1 VSTTAK
7 TSNDHRVDA
16 GIACVEFTLPGAV
29 RLLRA
34 SLQTLDLRYTQ
45 YRRIVRI
52 TTRGEPMKRQ
62 PLEVQ
67 TIYAELLEQIAAYE
81 ASRTIGHTAG
91 SFVTKTVKGQEYY
104 YFQHMGPGGAKH
116 QTYLGRRDAAL
127 DELANRFA
135 EGRVSVAADQR
146 SIERLAAL
154 LRVGGAMVTDV
165 PSARVLRALADAGV
179 FHAGGVLVGTHAFIV
194 LGNLLGVRW
203 DTSLRTQDVDIAA
216 DPRLGIAVPGLNAD
230 LPSALDSLEMGFLP
244 VPSLDPMS
252 PTTSFK
258 VRGQSLRVDLLTPS
272 SRTQSR
278 PVRLPRFA
286 AAAQPL
292 RFLDY
297 LIDSSVRA
305 AVVDGGVVAV
315 NVPDPARF
323 ALHKLMLAGERP
335 TAMQSK
341 REKDLSQAAQIL
353 EVLQADRPGDLVLA
367 WEALVVRGKLWTG
380 RVAKSVSAL
389 DRISPVAALCVRD
402 LAG

>member
-1 VSTTAK
+1 V
-7 TSNDHRVDA
+7 
-16 GIACVEFTLPGAV
+16 
-29 RLLRA
+29 
-34 SLQTLDLRYTQ
+34 Q
-45 YRRIVRI
+45 
-52 TTRGEPMKRQ
+52 RQ

-67 TIYAELLEQIAAYE
+67 TIYAELLEQISVYE

-91 SFVTKTVKGQEYY
+91 SFVKKMVKGQEYY
-104 YFQHMGPGGAKH
+104 YFQNVGPGGAKH

-127 DELANRFA
+127 DELADRFA
-135 EGRVSVAADQR
+135 EGRANVAADQQ

-154 LRVGGAMVTDV
+154 LRAGGAMVTDA

-203 DTSLRTQDVDIAA
+203 ATSLRTQDVDIAA
-216 DPRLGIAVPGLNAD
+216 DPKLDIAVPGINAD

-244 VPSLDPMS
+244 VPGLDPKS

-258 VRGQSLRVDLLTPS
+258 VRGQSLRVDLLTPAA
-272 SRTQSR
+272 RTQSR
-278 PVRLPRFA
+278 PVGLPRFA

-297 LIDSSVRA
+297 LIGSSVRA
-305 AVVDGGVVAV
+305 AVVGGGVVAV
-315 NVPDPARF
+315 SVPDAARF
-323 ALHKLMLAGERP
+323 ALHKLMIAGERP
-335 TAMQSK
+335 AAMQAK
-341 REKDLSQAAQIL
+341 REKDLSQAAQMI
-353 EVLQADRPGDLVLA
+353 EVMQEDRPGDLVLA
-367 WEALVVRGKLWTG
+367 WEALVIRGESWTS

-389 DRISPVAALCVRD
+389 ERISPVAARSVRN

>member
-1 VSTTAK
+1 M
-7 TSNDHRVDA
+7 
-16 GIACVEFTLPGAV
+16 
-29 RLLRA
+29 
-34 SLQTLDLRYTQ
+34 Q
-45 YRRIVRI
+45 
-52 TTRGEPMKRQ
+52 RQ

-67 TIYAELLEQIAAYE
+67 TIYAELLEQIAVYE

-91 SFVTKTVKGQEYY
+91 SFVTKMVKGQEYC
-104 YFQHMGPGGAKH
+104 YFQSVGPGGSKR

-127 DELANRFA
+127 DELADRFA
-135 EGRVSVAADQR
+135 EGRVNIAADQR

-154 LRVGGAMVTDV
+154 LRAGGAMVTDA

-179 FHAGGVLVGTHAFIV
+179 FHSGGVLVGTHAFIV

-203 DTSLRTQDVDIAA
+203 ATSLRTQDVDIAA
-216 DPRLGIAVPGLNAD
+216 DRTLDIAVPGISAD
-230 LPSALDSLEMGFLP
+230 LPSTLDSLEMGFLP
-244 VPSLDPMS
+244 VPGLDPKS

-272 SRTQSR
+272 ARIQSR
-278 PVRLPRFA
+278 PVRMPRFA

-315 NVPDPARF
+315 NVPDAARF
-323 ALHKLMLAGERP
+323 ALHKLMIAGERP
-335 TAMQSK
+335 AAMQPK

-353 EVLQADRPGDLVLA
+353 EVMCEDRPGDLVIA
-367 WEALVVRGKLWTG
+367 WEALVVRGKSWTN
-380 RVAKSVSAL
+380 RVAKSISAL
-389 DRISPVAALCVRD
+389 DRISPVAAQSVRD

>member
-1 VSTTAK
+1 V
-7 TSNDHRVDA
+7 
-16 GIACVEFTLPGAV
+16 
-29 RLLRA
+29 
-34 SLQTLDLRYTQ
+34 Q
-45 YRRIVRI
+45 
-52 TTRGEPMKRQ
+52 RQ

-67 TIYAELLEQIAAYE
+67 TIYAELLEQLAVYE

-91 SFVTKTVKGQEYY
+91 SFVTKMVKGQEYY
-104 YFQHMGPGGAKH
+104 YFQSVGPGGAKR

-127 DELANRFA
+127 DELADRFA
-135 EGRVSVAADQR
+135 AGRANVAADQR

-154 LRVGGAMVTDV
+154 LRAGGAMVTDA

-194 LGNLLGVRW
+194 LGNLLGIRW
-203 DTSLRTQDVDIAA
+203 ATSLRTQDVDIAA
-216 DPRLGIAVPGLNAD
+216 DPRLDIAVPGINAD

-244 VPSLDPMS
+244 VPGLDPKS

-258 VRGQSLRVDLLTPS
+258 VRGQSLRVDLLTPAA
-272 SRTQSR
+272 RTRSR
-278 PVRLPRFA
+278 PVGLLRFA

-315 NVPDPARF
+315 NVPDAARF
-323 ALHKLMLAGERP
+323 ALHKLIIAGERP
-335 TAMQSK
+335 AATHSK
-341 REKDLSQAAQIL
+341 REKDLSQAAQML
-353 EVLQADRPGDLVLA
+353 EVLHEDRPGDVVLA
-367 WEALVVRGKLWTG
+367 WEALVVRGRSWTS

-389 DRISPVAALCVRD
+389 DRISPVAAQSVRD
-402 LAG
+402 LTG